1 MSETIQLKSTYEGAE
16 VYATDPLVAVRSN
29 VISPIECAYL
39 IELAKPHIKRAGVV
53 LDDGYKPSDGRTGS
67 NHWLR
72 FDEDDVVHSIGKR
85 IADIVGL
92 PLENAESMQIIHY
105 GPEQE
110 YRPHF
115 DAFNLTL
122 PRGQKAA
129 QWGGQRLVTALVY
142 LNKVEGGGAT
152 QFPKLGITVP
162 ASPGRMVIFHNTT
175 TDISGPHPL
184 SLHAGMPVEAGE
196 KWAFNLWFRL
206 HDTRESFD
214 AVKALPSVV
223 FGSSSS
229 NPAMEQ
235 DQVTQVLNTAKDQLS
250 DTAAPQSASN
260 SVPKAQDDQPQA
272 SQPQVTQAQV
282 AQSQLQRPKATPTA
296 AAASTARPAG
306 PESLWVV
313 ANRADAL
320 WQRAVKTLKARDNRF
335 PAVHVSY
342 WDSFGNKPQPDTPE
356 GWSGPVFSTVSRS
369 VLNPLSDLGHLLR
382 RLTDLD
388 LARHTPA
395 TFASAQEAL
404 KTHPKVDDL
413 WFIRSQFKGANDKT
427 LCVPTPIMAAA
438 TLPTGSVLQKATD
451 NLALIDQHKFTARVY
466 IAIIGEQLLR
476 YEEPVVFVH
485 GGTYAPND
493 ANHASQVDHRS
504 YRDAGST
511 IQLIPGSQTIHA
523 EAIEAGAAALTRE
536 LTTLFDKVRT
546 ACADG
551 AFTILALDT
560 LLTKSNELVLMRIHT
575 FPNFI
580 TTAQID
586 ADVHVPLFEDVL
598 RVMAGVPS
606 RKLTTITN

>member
-142 LNKVEGGGAT
+142 LNKVAGGGAT

-214 AVKALPSVV
+214 AAKALPSVV

-229 NPAMEQ
+229 NPAI
-235 DQVTQVLNTAKDQLS
+235 N
-250 DTAAPQSASN
+250 
-260 SVPKAQDDQPQA
+260 QA
-272 SQPQVTQAQV
+272 QVTQA
-282 AQSQLQRPKATPTA
+282 
-296 AAASTARPAG
+296 
-306 PESLWVV
+306 
-313 ANRADAL
+313 
-320 WQRAVKTLKARDNRF
+320 
-335 PAVHVSY
+335 
-342 WDSFGNKPQPDTPE
+342 PDT
-356 GWSGPVFSTVSRS
+356 V
-369 VLNPLSDLGHLLR
+369 
-382 RLTDLD
+382 
-388 LARHTPA
+388 
-395 TFASAQEAL
+395 
-404 KTHPKVDDL
+404 K
-413 WFIRSQFKGANDKT
+413 
-427 LCVPTPIMAAA
+427 
-438 TLPTGSVLQKATD
+438 
-451 NLALIDQHKFTARVY
+451 
-466 IAIIGEQLLR
+466 
-476 YEEPVVFVH
+476 
-485 GGTYAPND
+485 
-493 ANHASQVDHRS
+493 
-504 YRDAGST
+504 
-511 IQLIPGSQTIHA
+511 
-523 EAIEAGAAALTRE
+523 
-536 LTTLFDKVRT
+536 
-546 ACADG
+546 
-551 AFTILALDT
+551 
-560 LLTKSNELVLMRIHT
+560 
-575 FPNFI
+575 
-580 TTAQID
+580 
-586 ADVHVPLFEDVL
+586 
-598 RVMAGVPS
+598 
-606 RKLTTITN
+606 